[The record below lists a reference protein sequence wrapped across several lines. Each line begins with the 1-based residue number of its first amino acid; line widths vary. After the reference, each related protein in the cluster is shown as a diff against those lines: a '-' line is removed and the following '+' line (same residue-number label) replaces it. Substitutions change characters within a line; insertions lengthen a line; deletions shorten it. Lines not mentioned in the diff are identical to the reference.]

1 VKRAAALLA
10 CLGILVLTFQFRVR
24 PWYLRWGATAE
35 DLGRSLAGDEIVL
48 RATHQETRAIA
59 INAPI
64 DRVWPWLAQL
74 GQDRGGF
81 YSYDLLEN
89 LVGCDMPT
97 EDRLQASK
105 QHWQLGDRLW
115 MYPPRKAGGMGFATL
130 RAYEPGRVL
139 AFGTHAIG
147 TPSTAPEDG
156 SWVFLL
162 EPSSPTTTRL
172 VIRGRSVLPRTILAR
187 IFDRAVFEPAHFVM
201 ERRTMLGLKQLAET
215 GHRSRTANHLQVGLW
230 AVTFAV
236 FLFSIW
242 QAMRSIRPGHWLLG
256 CLASGFLFQLLTLAQ
271 PGVVLGALLL
281 TALALWLFAGNPS
294 DPPLEV
300 KFQAALHPWPGQT
313 ARTAI

>member
-1 VKRAAALLA
+1 MKRAAALLV
-10 CLGILVLTFQFRVR
+10 CLGILALTFQVRVR
-24 PWYLRWGATAE
+24 PWYLNWGATTE
-35 DLGRSLAGDEIVL
+35 EVGRSLAGDAIIP
-48 RATHQETRAIA
+48 RATHQETRAIS
-59 INAPI
+59 IDQPI

-105 QHWQLGDRLW
+105 QHWQLGERLW

-130 RAYEPGRVL
+130 RAYVPGRVL

-147 TPSTAPEDG
+147 TPSSASEDG
-156 SWVFLL
+156 SWAFLL

-172 VIRGRSVLPRTILAR
+172 VIRGRSTPPRTVLAR

-201 ERRTMLGLKQLAET
+201 ERRTLLGLKQLAET

-230 AVTFAV
+230 AATFAV

-271 PGVVLGALLL
+271 PSVVLGALLL
-281 TALALWLFAGNPS
+281 TAVAWWLFVGIPGE
-294 DPPLEV
+294 PPLEV
-300 KFQAALHPWPGQT
+300 KFQASLHPWPGRA
-313 ARTAI
+313 ARTSI